1 MAGLLKQ
8 PRQQAQPQQA
18 QPMPE
23 QPQQMDPNAAMP
35 QEPMPGQEMPQGAQG
50 EADENNPAFQAAITQ
65 VKKALYKEGAADG
78 VNQALTT
85 SSNPVETVS
94 TLAYE
99 LTAIADEK
107 TIKDTGEKVPDEL
120 LMLLAGKVLAEIV
133 DIAEGSGIQMSAAD
147 VAQAF
152 KQMTLRYLGEQGM
165 DTRELSAAVDQ
176 ISPDQMNQLAAE
188 VQ

>member
-23 QPQQMDPNAAMP
+23 QPQQMDPSAAMP

-65 VKKALYKEGAADG
+65 VKTALYQEGAADG
-78 VNQALTT
+78 VNKALTT

-107 TIKDTGEKVPDEL
+107 TNGEVPDEL
-120 LMLLAGKVLAEIV
+120 LMLLAGTVLAEIV

-165 DTRELSAAVDQ
+165 DTTELSAAMDQ
-176 ISPDQMNQLAAE
+176 VSPEQMNQLAAE